1 MCRVKRP
8 PMQGP
13 FFIEWESVHE
23 GSNPG
28 EPRLLHRDV
37 NRGGVKVETGM
48 DDRSGNLISRI
59 SLASARKEDAGNYTC
74 RLGGVPPDIQRSYP
88 RLEDTIVLHVLNGEI
103 TKAIHSNEAP
113 GRLVSSGA
121 TFYVITSLLSYLVAL
136 KTWWELFLLLHLLLL
151 LLCSHWCYV
160 KSCTERPLPNNDAI
174 DFSRDETNKKDFV
187 VPRQEKW
194 ETKFGNDV
202 R

>member
-1 MCRVKRP
+1 MVHLLDSEGQPVWELHYDVGTTVEMMCRVKRP

-23 GSNPG
+23 GSNG

-103 TKAIHSNEAP
+103 TKAIHSNEAA

-121 TFYVITSLLSYLVAL
+121 TFYVITSLLLSYLVAL
-136 KTWWELFLLLHLLLL
+136 KT
-151 LLCSHWCYV
+151 
-160 KSCTERPLPNNDAI
+160 
-174 DFSRDETNKKDFV
+174 
-187 VPRQEKW
+187 
-194 ETKFGNDV
+194 
-202 R
+202 

>member
-1 MCRVKRP
+1 MVHLLDSEGQPVWELHYDVGTTVEMMCRVKRP

-23 GSNPG
+23 GTTIGG

-37 NRGGVKVETGM
+37 KRGGVKVETGM

-103 TKAIHSNEAP
+103 TKAIHSNEAS
-113 GRLVSSGA
+113 GRLLSSGRGGA
-121 TFYVITSLLSYLVAL
+121 TFYVITSLLLRSYLAL
-136 KTWWELFLLLHLLLL
+136 KT
-151 LLCSHWCYV
+151 
-160 KSCTERPLPNNDAI
+160 
-174 DFSRDETNKKDFV
+174 
-187 VPRQEKW
+187 
-194 ETKFGNDV
+194 
-202 R
+202 